1 MNPLDQLKDIHLP
14 EAVSF
19 WPLAWTW
26 WVILFAII
34 GLIALALWY
43 RKQQAWR
50 RYALKQLKAID
61 WQQEHNA
68 CRDCNKILKQIALQK
83 LGKESAPLSGENWLE
98 YLDKQV
104 KHPIFMPHL
113 RPFAHILDEPNI
125 HVDTHQLH
133 KATAQWIRKVKC

>member
-26 WVILFAII
+26 WAMIVLLI
-34 GLIALALWY
+34 GLIIMAIWLY
-43 RKQQAWR
+43 KKKAWR
-50 RYALKQLKAID
+50 RYALKQVKAIN
-61 WQQEHNA
+61 WQHEQRA
-68 CRDCNKILKQIALQK
+68 CRDCNKLLKQIALQK
-83 LGKESAPLSGENWLE
+83 LGKQSAPLSGEAWLE

-104 KHPIFMPHL
+104 KKPIFMPEL

-125 HVDTHQLH
+125 HVDTHQLQ
-133 KATAQWIRKVKC
+133 KATMQWIRKVKC